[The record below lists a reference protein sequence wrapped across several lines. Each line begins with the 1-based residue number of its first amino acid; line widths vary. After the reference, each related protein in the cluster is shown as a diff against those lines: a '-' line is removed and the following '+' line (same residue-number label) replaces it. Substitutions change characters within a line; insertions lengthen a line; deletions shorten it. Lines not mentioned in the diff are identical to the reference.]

1 MPGIRGKAAVLLALN
16 ILGVGI
22 WAVALKVIGG
32 SQSTFSLLFLS
43 FSLASLV
50 SWFLTIRLDEL
61 SGFKNI
67 FKSRRN
73 AAVTAVG
80 GILTYALPSILL
92 SIGAAHISASLSSVL
107 FRSWVLF
114 TIPFIP
120 LFLKTKINKY
130 QVAAVALG
138 FVSVYIA
145 MTQGS
150 LLNVKMQ
157 SLPFLMIIFLSA
169 ISVALGNLIIKSR
182 NTPPMAQ
189 MLFFDICAAVAFGAV
204 SIFAGQASLGF
215 ILAQMT
221 APNLLAIAFLGVVSY
236 SIGSYFYLYALKV
249 FDPVFVGN
257 ASLLAPFITFFFA
270 AILLHETLQPYY
282 IVLAVVVLAGVGIQ
296 QLSRSKAY
304 ERTSKRTSSPLIFD
318 ITGAFIDNK
327 HPDLQAYLKSSGRA
341 LATKL
346 KGGLHIDVEEKRNGC
361 LFFTTKQPPEFV
373 RKEEV
378 EFIESILCPA
388 RDELVLV
395 SVGDIDKA
403 EKALIEHI
411 L

>member
-1 MPGIRGKAAVLLALN
+1 MPSIRDKAAALLTLN

-50 SWFLTIRLDEL
+50 SLLLAIRLGEF

-92 SIGAAHISASLSSVL
+92 SVGAAHVSASLSSVL

-114 TIPFIP
+114 TIPFMP
-120 LFLKTKINKY
+120 LFLKTRINKY

-150 LLNVKMQ
+150 LLNISMQ
-157 SLPFLMIIFLSA
+157 SLPFLMLILLSA

-189 MLFFDICAAVAFGAV
+189 MMFFDICAAAVFGVV
-204 SIFAGQASLGF
+204 SIFAGQASLGYMA
-215 ILAQMT
+215 AQLT
-221 APNLLAIAFLGVVSY
+221 APNLLAIAFLGIVSY

-249 FDPVFVGN
+249 FDPVLVGN
-257 ASLLAPFITFFFA
+257 VSLLAPFITFFFA
-270 AILLHETLQPYY
+270 AMLLHETLQPYY
-282 IVLAVVVLAGVGIQ
+282 IVLAAVVLAGVGIQ

-304 ERTSKRTSSPLIFD
+304 ERTAKRASYFP
-318 ITGAFIDNK
+318 
-327 HPDLQAYLKSSGRA
+327 
-341 LATKL
+341 
-346 KGGLHIDVEEKRNGC
+346 
-361 LFFTTKQPPEFV
+361 
-373 RKEEV
+373 
-378 EFIESILCPA
+378 
-388 RDELVLV
+388 
-395 SVGDIDKA
+395 
-403 EKALIEHI
+403 
-411 L
+411 